1 MRKILLTALL
11 VAGGLTASAQYLQNE
26 GFDYWK
32 KVCGKSDQ
40 TSTNNKKVNGPAGF
54 QQARPGTEPCYW
66 NGSNVF
72 QTVVTVL
79 GPVSKEEPKLVTTSM
94 RGDSKVVKL
103 TNTFVGVGTLGRT
116 APAFINFATPWVYA
130 VQDINACDGGVYG
143 DTTFT
148 YKPDAIKGVFKRT
161 PGKAPEDAHII
172 AYFWTGTF
180 KSPIAQT
187 GSNGK
192 KSTRIQADVD
202 RAVMGKSNAGTITG
216 DGKLIASCDYAFAT
230 TKNDDWEEIIVPI
243 DYKLTDVAPTKMNV
257 IISSAD
263 YWDDTNKKIKKEST
277 LEVDDVQFVYYHALK
292 NVTYNGKPIEV
303 KENESQFYI
312 PISPD
317 ETFDLNKLKYD
328 KVGVGATVEAPV
340 YDAVNNTVT
349 ITVKGNDYDKN
360 DKSVTTYVFTIVKE
374 QTNFTDGISVK
385 LEGSGT
391 FPISDATIQL
401 VKELDNS
408 YSFQLKNFSLG
419 QGDGSL
425 PVGTIRIKNLTI
437 DGNHITAKQT
447 IKIENGDDATVDFW
461 MGPMLQD
468 VPVELDATRNGDKL
482 VAKIFIDLTEMKI
495 HVLFAPTVDI
505 DGTTDVKAIEPGMK
519 NIRFTRPLKKGWN
532 SICLPFNMS
541 AFDFENSTDTKLQ
554 ALASYDG
561 EVLNFE
567 EVENLEA
574 NVPYLVYI
582 TGDNT
587 EDGMFHG
594 FNIGT
599 EVFAADPQ
607 AQCRGGFCFQGNYTP
622 SFAMRNRYGVADYGA
637 EGQFI
642 QKGGEKSTLPA
653 TGAYFTASGK
663 PASVKLNLGGEVT
676 GIDSNGVIISDN
688 TSAPVYD
695 LKGVRVSNG
704 SLEGLPKGLYIQGGK
719 KVYVK

>member
-11 VAGGLTASAQYLQNE
+11 AAGGLTASAQYLPNGDFEQ
-26 GFDYWK
+26 WK
-32 KVCGKSDQ
+32 TTCGKSDQ
-40 TSTNNKKVNGPAGF
+40 TSINKYLDTAPFGLAT
-54 QQARPGTEPCYW
+54 RPGVEPQDW
-66 NGSNVF
+66 NGSNVN
-72 QTVVTVL
+72 QTVF
-79 GPVSKEEPKLVTTSM
+79 GYNASSDALVT
-94 RGDSKVVKL
+94 RQKEGDNSYVRLVCTKVGAKI
-103 TNTFVGVGTLGRT
+103 GQGLGAIEIKAE
-116 APAFINFATPWVYA
+116 APAFINFGTPWVYA
-130 VQDINACDGGVYG
+130 VSSKNKCDGGVYG
-143 DTTFT
+143 GMPFS
-148 YKPDAIKGVFKRT
+148 YKPDAIKGRYKRT
-161 PGKAPEDAHII
+161 PAATKEKARII
-172 AYFWTGTF
+172 AYLWSGTF
-180 KSPIAQT
+180 KSSIPS
-187 GSNGK
+187 G
-192 KSTRIQADVD
+192 KSTRMQDDVD
-202 RAVMGKSNAGTITG
+202 RAIMGPVSGVTG
-216 DGKLIASCDYAFAT
+216 DGKLVASCDYGFET
-230 TKNDDWEEIIVPI
+230 TKNNDWEEIVVPI
-243 DYKLTDVAPTKMNV
+243 NYKRTDVVPTKMNV
-257 IISSAD
+257 IISSDD
-263 YWDDTNKKIKKEST
+263 YWNRGNMVENSK

-317 ETFDLNKLKYD
+317 ETFDLKKLKYD

-349 ITVKGNDYDKN
+349 ITVKGNDFDKN

-401 VKELDNS
+401 VKELDGS
-408 YSFQLKNFSLG
+408 HTFQLKNFSLAQG
-419 QGDGSL
+419 QI

-447 IKIENGDDATVDFW
+447 INIENDDATVEDW
-461 MGPMLQD
+461 MAPALQN

-519 NIRFTRPLKKGWN
+519 NIRFTRPLKNGWN

-582 TGDNT
+582 TGD
-587 EDGMFHG
+587 FHG

-622 SFAMRNRYGVADYGA
+622 SFAMRNRYGVADHGA

-642 QKGGEKSTLPA
+642 QKGGETSTLPA

-676 GIDSNGVIISDN
+676 GIDSNGVIISDS

>member
-11 VAGGLTASAQYLQNE
+11 AAGGLTASAQSLPNGDFKQ
-26 GFDYWK
+26 WK
-32 KVCGKSDQ
+32 TTCGKSDQ
-40 TSTNNKKVNGPAGF
+40 TSFNGTLPYSPVGLKN
-54 QQARPGTEPCYW
+54 RPGVEPEDW
-66 NGSNVF
+66 NGSNVN
-72 QTVVTVL
+72 QTVIANK
-79 GPVSKEEPKLVTTSM
+79 KEPGLVTKGSE
-94 RGDSKVVKL
+94 
-103 TNTFVGVGTLGRT
+103 NFVRLQNKYIGVGTFGSN

-130 VQDINACDGGVYG
+130 VKEIDTCDGGVYG
-143 DTTFT
+143 NKAFT

-161 PGKAPEDAHII
+161 QGEVPENAHII

-202 RAVMGKSNAGTITG
+202 RAVMGRPDAGTVTG
-216 DGKLIASCDYAFAT
+216 DGKLIASCDYAFTT
-230 TKNDDWEEIIVPI
+230 TKNNDWEEIVVPI

-263 YWDDTNKKIKKEST
+263 YWTRKNIQVNSI

-317 ETFDLNKLKYD
+317 ETFDLKKLKYD

-340 YDAVNNTVT
+340 YDAAKNTVT
-349 ITVKGNDYDKN
+349 ITVKGNDFEKN
-360 DKSVTTYVFTIVKE
+360 NKSVTTYVFTIVKE

-401 VKELDNS
+401 VKELDGS
-408 YSFQLKNFSLG
+408 HSFQLKNFSLG
-419 QGDGSL
+419 QGEGSL

-447 IKIENGDDATVDFW
+447 IKIENGDDATVESW
-461 MGPMLQD
+461 MGPDLQD

-482 VAKIFIDLTEMKI
+482 VAKIFIGFFGMKI

-582 TGDNT
+582 TGDNS
-587 EDGMFHG
+587 EDGFHG

-599 EVFAADPQ
+599 EVFAAEPQ

-622 SFAMRNRYGVADYGA
+622 SFAMRNRYGVADHGA

-642 QKGGEKSTLPA
+642 QKGGETSTLPA

-676 GIDSNGVIISDN
+676 GIDSNGVIISDSA
-688 TSAPVYD
+688 SAPVFD

>member
-11 VAGGLTASAQYLQNE
+11 AAGGLTASAQYLQNE
-26 GFDYWK
+26 GFKYWK
-32 KVCGKSDQ
+32 KECGKTDQ
-40 TSTNNKKVNGPAGF
+40 TSKYKKKVNAPAGF
-54 QQARPGTEPCYW
+54 LQPRPGTEPCYW
-66 NGSNVF
+66 NGSNVY
-72 QTVVTVL
+72 QTVVVPLL
-79 GPVSKEEPKLVTTSM
+79 GSVPAQNSKLVTTSM
-94 RGDSKVVKL
+94 RGDSEVVKL
-103 TNTFVGVGTLGRT
+103 TNVHMGVSIYSSN

-130 VQDINACDGGVYG
+130 VSDVDACDGGVYG

-161 PGKAPEDAHII
+161 SGKAPENAHII

-202 RAVMGKSNAGTITG
+202 RAVMGRPDAGTVTG
-216 DGKLIASCDYAFAT
+216 DGQLIASCDYAFTT
-230 TKNDDWEEIIVPI
+230 TKNNDWEEIVVPI

-263 YWDDTNKKIKKEST
+263 YWTRKNIQVNSI

-328 KVGVGATVEAPV
+328 KMGVGATVEDPV
-340 YDAVNNTVT
+340 YDAAKNTVT
-349 ITVKGNDYDKN
+349 ITVKGNDFDKN

-447 IKIENGDDATVDFW
+447 INIENGDDATVEGW

-482 VAKIFIDLTEMKI
+482 VAKIFIDFSGMKI

-519 NIRFTRPLKKGWN
+519 NIRFTRPLKNGWN

-582 TGDNT
+582 TGGYS
-587 EDGMFHG
+587 EDGFHG

-599 EVFAADPQ
+599 EVFAAEPQ

-622 SFAMRNRYGVADYGA
+622 SFAMRNRYGVADHGA

-642 QKGGEKSTLPA
+642 QKGGETSTLPA

-676 GIDSNGVIISDN
+676 SINSNGVITSD
-688 TSAPVYD
+688 SASTPVFD

>member
-11 VAGGLTASAQYLQNE
+11 AAGGLTASAQSLPNGDFQQ
-26 GFDYWK
+26 WK
-32 KVCGKSDQ
+32 TTCGKSDQ
-40 TSTNNKKVNGPAGF
+40 TSFNGAFPYSPVGLKN
-54 QQARPGTEPCYW
+54 RPGIEPEDW
-66 NGSNVF
+66 NGSNVN
-72 QTVVTVL
+72 QTVL
-79 GPVSKEEPKLVTTSM
+79 MNKKEPGLVTKGSENFV
-94 RGDSKVVKL
+94 RLQNK
-103 TNTFVGVGTLGRT
+103 FVGVGTFGSN

-130 VQDINACDGGVYG
+130 VKEIDTCDGGVYG
-143 DTTFT
+143 NKAFT

-161 PGKAPEDAHII
+161 QGEVPENAHII

-192 KSTRIQADVD
+192 KSTRIQDDVD
-202 RAVMGKSNAGTITG
+202 RAVMGRPDAGTITG
-216 DGKLIASCDYAFAT
+216 DGKLIASCDYAFTT
-230 TKNDDWEEIIVPI
+230 TKNNDWEEIVVPI

-263 YWDDTNKKIKKEST
+263 YWTRKNIQVNSI

-328 KVGVGATVEAPV
+328 KVGVGATVEDPV
-340 YDAVNNTVT
+340 YDAANNTVT

-360 DKSVTTYVFTIVKE
+360 DKSVTNYVFTIVKE
-374 QTNFTDGISVK
+374 QTNFTDGLSVK

-401 VKELDNS
+401 VKELDDS
-408 YSFQLKNFSLG
+408 YSFQLKNFSLAQG
-419 QGDGSL
+419 QI

-447 IKIENGDDATVDFW
+447 INIENGDDATVEEW
-461 MGPMLQD
+461 MAPALQN

-482 VAKIFIDLTEMKI
+482 VAKIFIGFFGMKI

-582 TGDNT
+582 TGD
-587 EDGMFHG
+587 FHG

-622 SFAMRNRYGVADYGA
+622 SFAMRNRYGVADHGA

-642 QKGGEKSTLPA
+642 QKGGETSTLPA

-676 GIDSNGVIISDN
+676 GINSNGVIISDSA
-688 TSAPVYD
+688 SAPVFD

>member
-11 VAGGLTASAQYLQNE
+11 AAGGLTASAQYLQNE
-26 GFDYWK
+26 GFKYWK
-32 KVCGKSDQ
+32 KECGKTDQ
-40 TSTNNKKVNGPAGF
+40 TSKYKNKVNAPAGF
-54 QQARPGTEPCYW
+54 LQPRPGTEPCYW
-66 NGSNVF
+66 NGSNVY
-72 QTVVTVL
+72 QTVVVPLL
-79 GPVSKEEPKLVTTSM
+79 GSVPAKNSELVTTSM
-94 RGDSKVVKL
+94 RGDSEVVKL
-103 TNTFVGVGTLGRT
+103 KNVHMGVSKYSSE

-130 VQDINACDGGVYG
+130 VTDIDACDGGVYG

-161 PGKAPEDAHII
+161 SGKAPENAHII

-202 RAVMGKSNAGTITG
+202 RAVMGRPDAGTVTG
-216 DGKLIASCDYAFAT
+216 DGQLIASCDYAFTT
-230 TKNDDWEEIIVPI
+230 TKNNDWEEIVVPI

-263 YWDDTNKKIKKEST
+263 YWTRKNIQVNSI

-317 ETFDLNKLKYD
+317 ETFDLKKLKYD
-328 KVGVGATVEAPV
+328 KVGVGATVEDPV
-340 YDAVNNTVT
+340 YDAAKNTVT

-374 QTNFTDGISVK
+374 QTNFTDGLSVK
-385 LEGSGT
+385 IEGSGT

-401 VKELDNS
+401 VKELDGS
-408 YSFQLKNFSLG
+408 HTFQLKNFSLAQG
-419 QGDGSL
+419 QI

-447 IKIENGDDATVDFW
+447 IKIENGDDATVESW
-461 MGPMLQD
+461 MGPDLQD

-482 VAKIFIDLTEMKI
+482 VAKIFIDFSGMKI

-519 NIRFTRPLKKGWN
+519 NIRFTRPLKNGWN

-599 EVFAADPQ
+599 EVFAAEPQ

-622 SFAMRNRYGVADYGA
+622 SFAMRNRYGVADHGA

-676 GIDSNGVIISDN
+676 GIDSNGVIISDSA
-688 TSAPVYD
+688 SAPVYD

>member
-11 VAGGLTASAQYLQNE
+11 AAGGLTASAQYLPNGDFEQ
-26 GFDYWK
+26 WK
-32 KVCGKSDQ
+32 TTCGKSDQ
-40 TSTNNKKVNGPAGF
+40 TSINKYLDTAPFGLAT
-54 QQARPGTEPCYW
+54 RPGVEPQDW
-66 NGSNVF
+66 NGSNVN
-72 QTVVTVL
+72 QTVF
-79 GPVSKEEPKLVTTSM
+79 GYNASSDALVT
-94 RGDSKVVKL
+94 RQKEGDNSYVRLVCTKVGAKIGQGL
-103 TNTFVGVGTLGRT
+103 DAIEIKAE
-116 APAFINFATPWVYA
+116 APAFINFGTPWVYA
-130 VQDINACDGGVYG
+130 VSSKNKCDGGVYG
-143 DTTFT
+143 GMPFS
-148 YKPDAIKGVFKRT
+148 YKPDAIKGRYKRT
-161 PGKAPEDAHII
+161 PAATKEKARII
-172 AYFWTGTF
+172 AYLWSGTF
-180 KSPIAQT
+180 KFSIPS
-187 GSNGK
+187 G
-192 KSTRIQADVD
+192 KSTRMQDDVD
-202 RAVMGKSNAGTITG
+202 RAIMGRVSGVTG
-216 DGKLIASCDYAFAT
+216 DGKLVASCDYGFET
-230 TKNDDWEEIIVPI
+230 TKNNDWEEIIVPI
-243 DYKLTDVAPTKMNV
+243 DYKRTDVVPTKMNI
-257 IISSAD
+257 IISSDD
-263 YWDDTNKKIKKEST
+263 YWNRANMVENSI

-317 ETFDLNKLKYD
+317 ETFDLKKLKYD
-328 KVGVGATVEAPV
+328 KVGVGATVEDPV
-340 YDAVNNTVT
+340 YDAAKNTVT
-349 ITVKGNDYDKN
+349 ITVKGNDFEKN
-360 DKSVTTYVFTIVKE
+360 NKSVTTYVFTIVKE

-401 VKELDNS
+401 VKELDDS
-408 YSFQLKNFSLG
+408 HSFQLKNFSLG
-419 QGDGSL
+419 QGEGSL

-447 IKIENGDDATVDFW
+447 INIENGDDATVESW
-461 MGPMLQD
+461 MGPDLQD

-482 VAKIFIDLTEMKI
+482 VANISIEFYGMKI

-519 NIRFTRPLKKGWN
+519 NIRFTRPLKNGWN

-582 TGDNT
+582 TGD
-587 EDGMFHG
+587 FHG

-599 EVFAADPQ
+599 EVFAAEPQ

-622 SFAMRNRYGVADYGA
+622 SFAMRNRYGVADHGA

-642 QKGGEKSTLPA
+642 QKGGETSTLPA

-676 GIDSNGVIISDN
+676 GIDSNGVIISD
-688 TSAPVYD
+688 SASTPVFD

>member
-11 VAGGLTASAQYLQNE
+11 AAGGLTASAQNLPNGDFQQ
-26 GFDYWK
+26 WK
-32 KVCGKSDQ
+32 TTCGKSDQ
-40 TSTNNKKVNGPAGF
+40 TSLNNYYESAPFGLAT
-54 QQARPGTEPCYW
+54 RPGVEPQDW
-66 NGSNVF
+66 NGSNVN
-72 QTVVTVL
+72 QTVFNQNAH
-79 GPVSKEEPKLVTTSM
+79 SDALVTRQGNAENFYVRLVCT
-94 RGDSKVVKL
+94 KV
-103 TNTFVGVGTLGRT
+103 GALGIT
-116 APAFINFATPWVYA
+116 AEAPAFINFGTPWVYA
-130 VQDINACDGGVYG
+130 VSNKSKCDGGVYG
-143 DTTFT
+143 GMSFS
-148 YKPDAIKGVFKRT
+148 YKPDAIKGRYKRT
-161 PGKAPEDAHII
+161 PAATKEKARII
-172 AYFWTGTF
+172 AYLWSGTF
-180 KSPIAQT
+180 KSSIPS
-187 GSNGK
+187 G
-192 KSTRIQADVD
+192 KSTRMQDDVD
-202 RAVMGKSNAGTITG
+202 RAIMGRVSGVTG
-216 DGKLIASCDYAFAT
+216 DGKLVASCDYGFET
-230 TKNDDWEEIIVPI
+230 TKNNDWEEIVVPI
-243 DYKLTDVAPTKMNV
+243 KYKRTDVVPTKMNI
-257 IISSAD
+257 IISSDD
-263 YWDDTNKKIKKEST
+263 YWNRANMVENST

-317 ETFDLNKLKYD
+317 ETFDLKKLKYD
-328 KVGVGATVEAPV
+328 KVGAGATVEAPV
-340 YDAVNNTVT
+340 YDAAKNTVT

-374 QTNFTDGISVK
+374 QTNFTDGLSVK
-385 LEGSGT
+385 IEGGGT

-401 VKELDNS
+401 VKELDGS
-408 YSFQLKNFSLG
+408 YSFQLKNFSLAQG
-419 QGDGSL
+419 QI

-447 IKIENGDDATVDFW
+447 INIENGDDATVESW
-461 MGPMLQD
+461 IGPMLQD

-482 VAKIFIDLTEMKI
+482 VAKIFIDFSDMKI

-519 NIRFTRPLKKGWN
+519 NIRFTRPLKNGWN

-622 SFAMRNRYGVADYGA
+622 SFAMRNRYGVADHGDK
-637 EGQFI
+637 GQFI
-642 QKGGEKSTLPA
+642 QKGGETSTLPA

-676 GIDSNGVIISDN
+676 GINSNGVIISDSA
-688 TSAPVYD
+688 SAPVFD

>member
-11 VAGGLTASAQYLQNE
+11 AAGGLTASAQYLPNGDFEQ
-26 GFDYWK
+26 WK
-32 KVCGKSDQ
+32 TTCGKSDQ
-40 TSTNNKKVNGPAGF
+40 TSINKYLDTAPFGLAT
-54 QQARPGTEPCYW
+54 RPGVEPQDW
-66 NGSNVF
+66 NGSNVN
-72 QTVVTVL
+72 QTVF
-79 GPVSKEEPKLVTTSM
+79 GYNASSDALVT
-94 RGDSKVVKL
+94 RQKEGDNSYVRLVCTKVGAKI
-103 TNTFVGVGTLGRT
+103 GQGPGAIEIKAE
-116 APAFINFATPWVYA
+116 APAFINFGTPWIYA
-130 VQDINACDGGVYG
+130 VSSKNKCDGGVYG
-143 DTTFT
+143 GMPFS
-148 YKPDAIKGVFKRT
+148 YKPDAIKGRYKRT
-161 PGKAPEDAHII
+161 PAATKEKARII
-172 AYFWTGTF
+172 AYLWSGTF
-180 KSPIAQT
+180 KSSIPS
-187 GSNGK
+187 G
-192 KSTRIQADVD
+192 KSTRMQDDVD
-202 RAVMGKSNAGTITG
+202 RAIMGCVSGVTG
-216 DGKLIASCDYAFAT
+216 DGKLVASCDYGFET
-230 TKNDDWEEIIVPI
+230 TKNNDWEEIIVPI
-243 DYKLTDVAPTKMNV
+243 DYKRTDVVPTKMNI
-257 IISSAD
+257 IISSDD
-263 YWDDTNKKIKKEST
+263 YWNRANMVENST

-340 YDAVNNTVT
+340 YDAAKNTVT
-349 ITVKGNDYDKN
+349 ITVKGNDFDKN

-447 IKIENGDDATVDFW
+447 INIENGDDATVESW
-461 MGPMLQD
+461 MGPNLQD

-482 VAKIFIDLTEMKI
+482 VAKIFIGFFGMKI
-495 HVLFAPTVDI
+495 HVLFAPMVDI
-505 DGTTDVKAIEPGMK
+505 DGTTDVKAIEPGLK
-519 NIRFTRPLKKGWN
+519 NIRFTRPLKNGWN

-622 SFAMRNRYGVADYGA
+622 SFAMRNRYGVADHGA

-676 GIDSNGVIISDN
+676 GIDSNGVIISDSA
-688 TSAPVYD
+688 SAPVYD

>member
-11 VAGGLTASAQYLQNE
+11 AAGGLTASAQYLPNGDFQQ
-26 GFDYWK
+26 WK
-32 KVCGKSDQ
+32 TTCGKSDQ
-40 TSTNNKKVNGPAGF
+40 TSPNIGSAPAGL
-54 QQARPGTEPCYW
+54 ATRPGVEPQDW

-72 QTVVTVL
+72 QKVANMKAQ
-79 GPVSKEEPKLVTTSM
+79 SDALVT
-94 RGDSKVVKL
+94 RQEDGDNFYVRLVCTKVGVKL
-103 TNTFVGVGTLGRT
+103 GTFDIKAE
-116 APAFINFATPWVYA
+116 APAFINFGTPWVYA
-130 VQDINACDGGVYG
+130 VSDKNKCDGGVYG
-143 DTTFT
+143 GMSFS
-148 YKPDAIKGVFKRT
+148 YKPDAIKGRYKRT
-161 PGKAPEDAHII
+161 PAAKAEKARII
-172 AYFWTGTF
+172 AYLWSGTF
-180 KSPIAQT
+180 KSSIPSGI
-187 GSNGK
+187 
-192 KSTRIQADVD
+192 STRMQDDVD
-202 RAVMGKSNAGTITG
+202 RAIMGRVSGVTG
-216 DGKLIASCDYAFAT
+216 DGKLVASCDYGFET
-230 TKNDDWEEIIVPI
+230 TKNNDWEEIVVPI
-243 DYKLTDVAPTKMNV
+243 NYKLTDVVPTKMNV
-257 IISSAD
+257 IISSDD
-263 YWDDTNKKIKKEST
+263 YWNRGNMVENST

-317 ETFDLNKLKYD
+317 ETFDLKKLKYD
-328 KVGVGATVEAPV
+328 KVGVGATVEDPV
-340 YDAVNNTVT
+340 YDAAKNTVT
-349 ITVKGNDYDKN
+349 ITVKGNDFEKN
-360 DKSVTTYVFTIVKE
+360 NKSVTTYVFTIVKE
-374 QTNFTDGISVK
+374 QTNFTDGLSVK

-401 VKELDNS
+401 VKELDGS
-408 YSFQLKNFSLG
+408 HTFQLKNFSLAQG
-419 QGDGSL
+419 QI

-447 IKIENGDDATVDFW
+447 INIENGDDATVEGW
-461 MGPMLQD
+461 MGPMLQN

-482 VAKIFIDLTEMKI
+482 VAKIFIDFSGMKI

-519 NIRFTRPLKKGWN
+519 NIRFTRPLKNGWN

-599 EVFAADPQ
+599 EVFAAEPQ

-622 SFAMRNRYGVADYGA
+622 SFAMRNRYGVADHGA

-642 QKGGEKSTLPA
+642 QKGGETSTLPA

-676 GIDSNGVIISDN
+676 GIDSNGVIISDS
-688 TSAPVYD
+688 TSAPVFD

>member
-11 VAGGLTASAQYLQNE
+11 AAGGLTASAQYLPNGDFEQ
-26 GFDYWK
+26 WK
-32 KVCGKSDQ
+32 TTCGKSDQ
-40 TSTNNKKVNGPAGF
+40 TSINKYLDTAPFGLAT
-54 QQARPGTEPCYW
+54 RPGVEPQDW
-66 NGSNVF
+66 NGSNVN
-72 QTVVTVL
+72 QTVF
-79 GPVSKEEPKLVTTSM
+79 GYNASSDALVT
-94 RGDSKVVKL
+94 RQKEGDNSYVRLVCTKVGAKI
-103 TNTFVGVGTLGRT
+103 GQGLGAIEIKAE
-116 APAFINFATPWVYA
+116 APAFINFGTPWVYA
-130 VQDINACDGGVYG
+130 VSSKNKCDGGVYG
-143 DTTFT
+143 GMPFS
-148 YKPDAIKGVFKRT
+148 YKPDAIKGRYKRT
-161 PGKAPEDAHII
+161 PAATKEKARII
-172 AYFWTGTF
+172 AYLWSGTF
-180 KSPIAQT
+180 KSSIPS
-187 GSNGK
+187 G
-192 KSTRIQADVD
+192 KSTRMQDDVD
-202 RAVMGKSNAGTITG
+202 RAIMGRVSGVTG
-216 DGKLIASCDYAFAT
+216 DGKLVAFCDYGFET
-230 TKNDDWEEIIVPI
+230 TKNNDWEEIIVPI
-243 DYKLTDVAPTKMNV
+243 NYKRTDVVPTKMNV
-257 IISSAD
+257 IISSDD
-263 YWDDTNKKIKKEST
+263 YWTRANMVENST

-317 ETFDLNKLKYD
+317 ETFDLKKLKYD
-328 KVGVGATVEAPV
+328 KVGVGATVEGPV
-340 YDAVNNTVT
+340 YDAANNTVT
-349 ITVKGNDYDKN
+349 ITVKGNDFEKN

-374 QTNFTDGISVK
+374 QTNFTDGLSVK
-385 LEGSGT
+385 IEEGGT

-401 VKELDNS
+401 VKELDDS
-408 YSFQLKNFSLG
+408 YSFQLKNFSLAQG
-419 QGDGSL
+419 QI

-447 IKIENGDDATVDFW
+447 INIENGDDATVEGW
-461 MGPMLQD
+461 IGPMLQE

-482 VAKIFIDLTEMKI
+482 VAKIFIDFSDMKI

-505 DGTTDVKAIEPGMK
+505 DGTTDVTAIEPGMK

-599 EVFAADPQ
+599 EVFAAEPQ

-622 SFAMRNRYGVADYGA
+622 SFAMRNRYGVADHGA

-676 GIDSNGVIISDN
+676 GINSNGVIISDSA
-688 TSAPVYD
+688 SAPVFD

>member
-11 VAGGLTASAQYLQNE
+11 AAGGLTASAQYLPNGDFQQ
-26 GFDYWK
+26 WK
-32 KVCGKSDQ
+32 TTCGKSDQ
-40 TSTNNKKVNGPAGF
+40 TSPNFGSAPAGL
-54 QQARPGTEPCYW
+54 ATRPGVEPQDW
-66 NGSNVF
+66 NGSNVN
-72 QTVVTVL
+72 QTVYAQNAH
-79 GPVSKEEPKLVTTSM
+79 SDALVT
-94 RGDSKVVKL
+94 RQKEGDNSYVRLVCTKVGVKL
-103 TNTFVGVGTLGRT
+103 GTLDIKAE
-116 APAFINFATPWVYA
+116 APAFINFGTPWVYA
-130 VQDINACDGGVYG
+130 VSTKSNCDGGVYG
-143 DTTFT
+143 GMSFS
-148 YKPDAIKGVFKRT
+148 YRPDAIKGRYKRT
-161 PGKAPEDAHII
+161 PAATKEKARII
-172 AYFWTGTF
+172 AYLWSGTF
-180 KSPIAQT
+180 KSSIPS
-187 GSNGK
+187 G
-192 KSTRIQADVD
+192 KSTRMQDDVD
-202 RAVMGKSNAGTITG
+202 RAIMGRVSGVTG
-216 DGKLIASCDYAFAT
+216 DGKLVASCDYGFET
-230 TKNDDWEEIIVPI
+230 TKNNDWEEIVVPI
-243 DYKLTDVAPTKMNV
+243 NYKLKDVVPTKMNV
-257 IISSAD
+257 IISSDD
-263 YWDDTNKKIKKEST
+263 YWTRANMVENST

-328 KVGVGATVEAPV
+328 KVGAGATVEAPV

-349 ITVKGNDYDKN
+349 ITVKGNDFDKN

-374 QTNFTDGISVK
+374 QTNFTDGLSVK

-401 VKELDNS
+401 VKELDGS
-408 YSFQLKNFSLG
+408 YSFQLKNFSLAQG
-419 QGDGSL
+419 QI

-447 IKIENGDDATVDFW
+447 INIENGDDATVEGW

-482 VAKIFIDLTEMKI
+482 VAKIFIDFSGMKI

-519 NIRFTRPLKKGWN
+519 NIRFTRPLKNGWN

-622 SFAMRNRYGVADYGA
+622 SFAMRNRYGVADHGA

-676 GIDSNGVIISDN
+676 GIDSNGVIISDS
-688 TSAPVYD
+688 TSAPVFD

>member
-11 VAGGLTASAQYLQNE
+11 AAGGLTASAQYLPNGDFQQ
-26 GFDYWK
+26 WK
-32 KVCGKSDQ
+32 TTCGKSDQ
-40 TSTNNKKVNGPAGF
+40 TSFNGAIPYSPVGLKN
-54 QQARPGTEPCYW
+54 RPGTEPEDW
-66 NGSNVF
+66 NGSNVN
-72 QTVVTVL
+72 QTVIANK
-79 GPVSKEEPKLVTTSM
+79 KEPGLVTKGSENFV
-94 RGDSKVVKL
+94 RLQNK
-103 TNTFVGVGTLGRT
+103 FVGVNSYGSN

-130 VQDINACDGGVYG
+130 VIDTARCDGGVYG
-143 DTTFT
+143 YTAFT

-161 PGKAPEDAHII
+161 QGDAPEDARII

-180 KSPIAQT
+180 KSPIAQS
-187 GSNGK
+187 GSKGK
-192 KSTRIQADVD
+192 ESTRVQADVD
-202 RAVMGKSNAGTITG
+202 RAIMGKSNAGTITG

-230 TKNDDWEEIIVPI
+230 TKNNDWEEIIVPI
-243 DYKLTDVAPTKMNV
+243 DYKQTDVAPTKMNV

-263 YWDDTNKKIKKEST
+263 YWTRGNIKKNST

-328 KVGVGATVEAPV
+328 KVGVGATVEDPV
-340 YDAVNNTVT
+340 YDAAKNTVT
-349 ITVKGNDYDKN
+349 ITVKGNDFDKN

-401 VKELDNS
+401 VKELDDS
-408 YSFQLKNFSLG
+408 YSFQLKNFKLG
-419 QGDGSL
+419 QGEESI

-447 IKIENGDDATVDFW
+447 INIENGDDATVESW

-482 VAKIFIDLTEMKI
+482 VAKIFIGFFDMKI

-519 NIRFTRPLKKGWN
+519 NIRFTRPLKNGWN

-599 EVFAADPQ
+599 EVFAAEPQ
-607 AQCRGGFCFQGNYTP
+607 AQCRGGFCFQGNYSP
-622 SFAMRNRYGVADYGA
+622 SFPMRNRYGVADHGA

-642 QKGGEKSTLPA
+642 QKGGETSTLPA

-676 GIDSNGVIISDN
+676 GIDSNGVIISDSA
-688 TSAPVYD
+688 SAPVFD

>member
-11 VAGGLTASAQYLQNE
+11 AAGGLTVSAQSLPNGDFQQ
-26 GFDYWK
+26 WK
-32 KVCGKSDQ
+32 TTCGKSDQ
-40 TSTNNKKVNGPAGF
+40 TSFNGTFPYSPVGLKN
-54 QQARPGTEPCYW
+54 RPGTEPEDW
-66 NGSNVF
+66 NGSNVN
-72 QTVVTVL
+72 QTVIANK
-79 GPVSKEEPKLVTTSM
+79 KEPGLVTKGSE
-94 RGDSKVVKL
+94 
-103 TNTFVGVGTLGRT
+103 NFVRLQNKFIGVGTFGSN

-130 VQDINACDGGVYG
+130 VKEIDTCDGGVYG
-143 DTTFT
+143 NKAFT

-161 PGKAPEDAHII
+161 QGEVPENAHII

-192 KSTRIQADVD
+192 KSTRIQDDVD
-202 RAVMGKSNAGTITG
+202 RAVMGRPDAGTITG
-216 DGKLIASCDYAFAT
+216 NGKLIASCDYAFTT
-230 TKNDDWEEIIVPI
+230 TKNNDWEEIVVPI

-263 YWDDTNKKIKKEST
+263 YWTRKNIQVNSI

-317 ETFDLNKLKYD
+317 ETFDLKKLKYD

-340 YDAVNNTVT
+340 YDAAKNTVT
-349 ITVKGNDYDKN
+349 ITVKGNDFDKN

-374 QTNFTDGISVK
+374 QTNFTDGLSVK

-401 VKELDNS
+401 VKELDGS
-408 YSFQLKNFSLG
+408 HTFQLKNFSLAQG
-419 QGDGSL
+419 QI

-447 IKIENGDDATVDFW
+447 IKIENGDDATVESW
-461 MGPMLQD
+461 MGPDLQD

-482 VAKIFIDLTEMKI
+482 VANISIEFYGMKI

-505 DGTTDVKAIEPGMK
+505 DGTTDVTAIEPGMK

-582 TGDNT
+582 TGGYS
-587 EDGMFHG
+587 EDGFHG

-599 EVFAADPQ
+599 EVFAAEPQ

-622 SFAMRNRYGVADYGA
+622 SFPMRNRYGVADYGA

-676 GIDSNGVIISDN
+676 GINSNGVIISGSA
-688 TSAPVYD
+688 SAPVYD

>member
-11 VAGGLTASAQYLQNE
+11 AAGGLTASAQYLPNGDFE
-26 GFDYWK
+26 LWK
-32 KVCGKSDQ
+32 TTCGKSDQ
-40 TSTNNKKVNGPAGF
+40 TSFKGYLIYSPVGLKE
-54 QQARPGTEPCYW
+54 RPGIEPEDW
-66 NGSNVF
+66 NGSNVN
-72 QTVVTVL
+72 QTVIANK
-79 GPVSKEEPKLVTTSM
+79 KEPGLVTKGSENFV
-94 RGDSKVVKL
+94 RLQNK
-103 TNTFVGVGTLGRT
+103 FVGVNSYGSN

-130 VQDINACDGGVYG
+130 VTDTARCDGGVYG
-143 DTTFT
+143 YTAFT

-161 PGKAPEDAHII
+161 QGVAPEDARII
-172 AYFWTGTF
+172 AYFWKGTF

-187 GSNGK
+187 GSKGK
-192 KSTRIQADVD
+192 ESTRVQADVD
-202 RAVMGKSNAGTITG
+202 RAIMGKSNAGTITG

-230 TKNDDWEEIIVPI
+230 TKNNDWEEIVVPI

-263 YWDDTNKKIKKEST
+263 YWTRGNIKENST

-317 ETFDLNKLKYD
+317 ETFDLKKLKYD
-328 KVGVGATVEAPV
+328 KVGVGATVEDPV
-340 YDAVNNTVT
+340 YDAAKNTVT
-349 ITVKGNDYDKN
+349 ITVKGNDFEKN
-360 DKSVTTYVFTIVKE
+360 NKSVTTYVFTIVKE
-374 QTNFTDGISVK
+374 QTNFTDGLSVK

-401 VKELDNS
+401 VKELDGS
-408 YSFQLKNFSLG
+408 HTFQLKNFSLAQG
-419 QGDGSL
+419 QI

-447 IKIENGDDATVDFW
+447 INIENGDDATVESW
-461 MGPMLQD
+461 MGPKLQD

-482 VAKIFIDLTEMKI
+482 VAKISIEFSGMII

-519 NIRFTRPLKKGWN
+519 NIRFTRPLKNGWN

-582 TGDNT
+582 TGGYS
-587 EDGMFHG
+587 EDGFHG

-599 EVFAADPQ
+599 EVFAAEPQ

-622 SFAMRNRYGVADYGA
+622 SFAMRNRYGVADHGA

-642 QKGGEKSTLPA
+642 QKGGETSTLPA

-676 GIDSNGVIISDN
+676 GIDSNGVIISD
-688 TSAPVYD
+688 SASVPVFD

>member
-11 VAGGLTASAQYLQNE
+11 AAGGLTASAQYLPNGDFQQ
-26 GFDYWK
+26 WK
-32 KVCGKSDQ
+32 TTCGKSDQ
-40 TSTNNKKVNGPAGF
+40 TSFNGAIPYSPVGLKN
-54 QQARPGTEPCYW
+54 RPGVEPEDW
-66 NGSNVF
+66 NGSNVN
-72 QTVVTVL
+72 QTVIANK
-79 GPVSKEEPKLVTTSM
+79 KEPGLVTKGSENFV
-94 RGDSKVVKL
+94 RLQNK
-103 TNTFVGVGTLGRT
+103 FVGVNSYGSN

-130 VQDINACDGGVYG
+130 VIDTARCDGGVYG
-143 DTTFT
+143 YTAFT

-161 PGKAPEDAHII
+161 QGDAPEDARII

-180 KSPIAQT
+180 KSPIAQS
-187 GSNGK
+187 GSKGK
-192 KSTRIQADVD
+192 ESTRVQADVD
-202 RAVMGKSNAGTITG
+202 RAIMGKSNAGTITG

-230 TKNDDWEEIIVPI
+230 TKNNDWEEIIVPI
-243 DYKLTDVAPTKMNV
+243 DYKQTDVAPTKMNV

-263 YWDDTNKKIKKEST
+263 YWTRGNIKKNST

-328 KVGVGATVEAPV
+328 KVGVGATVEDPV
-340 YDAVNNTVT
+340 YDAAKNTVT
-349 ITVKGNDYDKN
+349 ITVKGNDFEKN
-360 DKSVTTYVFTIVKE
+360 NKSVTTYVFTIVKE

-401 VKELDNS
+401 VKELDGS
-408 YSFQLKNFSLG
+408 HSFQLKNFSLG

-447 IKIENGDDATVDFW
+447 INIENGDDATVESW
-461 MGPMLQD
+461 MGPNLQD

-482 VAKIFIDLTEMKI
+482 VAKIFIGFFGMKI

-519 NIRFTRPLKKGWN
+519 NIRFTRPLKNGWN

-599 EVFAADPQ
+599 EVFAAEPQ

-637 EGQFI
+637 KGQFI

-676 GIDSNGVIISDN
+676 GIDSNGVIISDSA
-688 TSAPVYD
+688 SAPVFD

>member
-11 VAGGLTASAQYLQNE
+11 AAGGLTVSAQSLPNGDFQQ
-26 GFDYWK
+26 WK
-32 KVCGKSDQ
+32 TTCGKSDQ
-40 TSTNNKKVNGPAGF
+40 TSFNGAFPYSPVGLKN
-54 QQARPGTEPCYW
+54 RPGVEPEDW
-66 NGSNVF
+66 NGSNVN
-72 QTVVTVL
+72 QTVL
-79 GPVSKEEPKLVTTSM
+79 ANKQEPGLVTKGSENFV
-94 RGDSKVVKL
+94 RLENK
-103 TNTFVGVGTLGRT
+103 FVGVNKYGSN

-130 VQDINACDGGVYG
+130 VTNINECDGGVYG
-143 DTTFT
+143 SKAFT

-161 PGKAPEDAHII
+161 QGEVPENARII

-192 KSTRIQADVD
+192 KSTRIQDDVD
-202 RAVMGKSNAGTITG
+202 RAVMGRSDAGTITG

-230 TKNDDWEEIIVPI
+230 TKNNDWEEIVVPI
-243 DYKLTDVAPTKMNV
+243 DYKQTDVAPTKMNV

-263 YWDDTNKKIKKEST
+263 YWTRKNIQVNSI

-317 ETFDLNKLKYD
+317 ETFDLKKLKYD
-328 KVGVGATVEAPV
+328 KVGVGATVEDPV
-340 YDAVNNTVT
+340 YDAAKNTVT
-349 ITVKGNDYDKN
+349 ITVKGNDFEKN
-360 DKSVTTYVFTIVKE
+360 NKSVTTYVFTIVKE

-447 IKIENGDDATVDFW
+447 IKIENGDDATVESW
-461 MGPMLQD
+461 MGPDLQD

-482 VAKIFIDLTEMKI
+482 VAKIFIGFFGMKI

-519 NIRFTRPLKKGWN
+519 NIRFTRPLKNGWN

-582 TGDNT
+582 TGDNS
-587 EDGMFHG
+587 EDGFHG

-599 EVFAADPQ
+599 EVFAAEPQ

-622 SFAMRNRYGVADYGA
+622 SFAMRNRYGVADHGA

-676 GIDSNGVIISDN
+676 GIDSNGVIISDS
-688 TSAPVYD
+688 TSAPVFD

>member
-11 VAGGLTASAQYLQNE
+11 AAGGLTASAQYLPNGDFQQ
-26 GFDYWK
+26 WK
-32 KVCGKSDQ
+32 TTCGQSDQ
-40 TSTNNKKVNGPAGF
+40 TSFNGAFPYSPVGLKN
-54 QQARPGTEPCYW
+54 RPGVEPEDW
-66 NGSNVF
+66 NGSNVN
-72 QTVVTVL
+72 QTVIANK
-79 GPVSKEEPKLVTTSM
+79 KEPGLVTKGSENFV
-94 RGDSKVVKL
+94 RLQNK
-103 TNTFVGVGTLGRT
+103 FVGVNSYGSN

-130 VQDINACDGGVYG
+130 VTNINECDGGVYG
-143 DTTFT
+143 SKAFT

-161 PGKAPEDAHII
+161 QGEVPENAHII

-192 KSTRIQADVD
+192 KSTRIQDDVD
-202 RAVMGKSNAGTITG
+202 RAVMGRPDAGTITG

-230 TKNDDWEEIIVPI
+230 TKNHDWEEIVVPI
-243 DYKLTDVAPTKMNV
+243 DYKQTNVAPTKMNV

-263 YWDDTNKKIKKEST
+263 YWTRKNIQVNSI

-340 YDAVNNTVT
+340 YDAAKNTVT
-349 ITVKGNDYDKN
+349 ITVKGNDFEKN
-360 DKSVTTYVFTIVKE
+360 NKSVTTYVFTIVKE
-374 QTNFTDGISVK
+374 QTNFTDGLSVK

-401 VKELDNS
+401 VKELDGS
-408 YSFQLKNFSLG
+408 HTFQLKNFSLAQG
-419 QGDGSL
+419 QI

-447 IKIENGDDATVDFW
+447 INIENGDDATVESW
-461 MGPMLQD
+461 MGPKLQD

-482 VAKIFIDLTEMKI
+482 VAKISIEFSGMII

-519 NIRFTRPLKKGWN
+519 NIRFTRPLKNGWN

-582 TGDNT
+582 TGGYS
-587 EDGMFHG
+587 EDGFHG

-599 EVFAADPQ
+599 EVFAAEPQ

-622 SFAMRNRYGVADYGA
+622 SFVMRNRYGVADHGA

-642 QKGGEKSTLPA
+642 QKGGETSTLPA

-676 GIDSNGVIISDN
+676 GINSNGVIISGSA
-688 TSAPVYD
+688 SAPVYD

>member
-11 VAGGLTASAQYLQNE
+11 AAGGLTASAQSLPNGDFQQ
-26 GFDYWK
+26 WK
-32 KVCGKSDQ
+32 TTCGKSDQ
-40 TSTNNKKVNGPAGF
+40 TSFNGAFPYSPVGLKN
-54 QQARPGTEPCYW
+54 RPGVEPEDW
-66 NGSNVF
+66 NGSNVN
-72 QTVVTVL
+72 QTVIANK
-79 GPVSKEEPKLVTTSM
+79 KEPGLVTKGSENFV
-94 RGDSKVVKL
+94 RLQNK
-103 TNTFVGVGTLGRT
+103 FVGVNSYGSN

-130 VQDINACDGGVYG
+130 VTNINECDGGVYG
-143 DTTFT
+143 SKAFT

-161 PGKAPEDAHII
+161 QGEVPENAHII

-192 KSTRIQADVD
+192 KSTRIQDDVD
-202 RAVMGKSNAGTITG
+202 RAVMGRPDAGTITG

-230 TKNDDWEEIIVPI
+230 TKNNDWEEIVVPI
-243 DYKLTDVAPTKMNV
+243 DYKQTDVAPTKMNV

-263 YWDDTNKKIKKEST
+263 YWTLKNIQVNSI

-340 YDAVNNTVT
+340 YDAAKNTVT
-349 ITVKGNDYDKN
+349 ITVKGNDFDKN

-401 VKELDNS
+401 VKELDDS

-419 QGDGSL
+419 QGEGSL

-447 IKIENGDDATVDFW
+447 INIENGDDATVDYW

-468 VPVELDATRNGDKL
+468 VPVELDATRNGDKMI
-482 VAKIFIDLTEMKI
+482 AKISIEFSGMKI

-519 NIRFTRPLKKGWN
+519 NIRFTRPLKNGWN

-622 SFAMRNRYGVADYGA
+622 SFPMRNRYGVADHGDK
-637 EGQFI
+637 GQFI
-642 QKGGEKSTLPA
+642 QKGGETSTLPA

-676 GIDSNGVIISDN
+676 GIDSNGVIISDSA
-688 TSAPVYD
+688 SAPVFD

-704 SLEGLPKGLYIQGGK
+704 PLEGLPKGLYIQGGK

>member
-1 MRKILLTALL
+1 MRKILLTVLL
-11 VAGGLTASAQYLQNE
+11 AAGGLTASAQSLPNGDFQQ
-26 GFDYWK
+26 WK
-32 KVCGKSDQ
+32 TTCGKSDQ
-40 TSTNNKKVNGPAGF
+40 TSPNFGSAPAGL
-54 QQARPGTEPCYW
+54 ATRPGVEPQDW
-66 NGSNVF
+66 NGSNVN
-72 QTVVTVL
+72 QTVFAKNAH
-79 GPVSKEEPKLVTTSM
+79 SDALVTRQGNAENFYVRLVCT
-94 RGDSKVVKL
+94 KVGVKL
-103 TNTFVGVGTLGRT
+103 GTLDIKAE
-116 APAFINFATPWVYA
+116 APAFINFGTPWVYA
-130 VQDINACDGGVYG
+130 VSDKNKCDGGVYG
-143 DTTFT
+143 GMSFS
-148 YKPDAIKGVFKRT
+148 YKPDAIKGRYKRT
-161 PGKAPEDAHII
+161 PAATKEKARII
-172 AYFWTGTF
+172 AYLWSGTF
-180 KSPIAQT
+180 KSSIPS
-187 GSNGK
+187 G
-192 KSTRIQADVD
+192 KSTRMQDDVD
-202 RAVMGKSNAGTITG
+202 RAIMGRVSGVTG
-216 DGKLIASCDYAFAT
+216 DGKLVASCDYGFET
-230 TKNDDWEEIIVPI
+230 TKNNDWEEIIVPI
-243 DYKLTDVAPTKMNV
+243 DYKRTDVVPTKMNI
-257 IISSAD
+257 IISSDD
-263 YWDDTNKKIKKEST
+263 YWNRANMVENST

-317 ETFDLNKLKYD
+317 ETFDLKKLKYD
-328 KVGVGATVEAPV
+328 KVGAGATVEAPV
-340 YDAVNNTVT
+340 YDAAKNTVT
-349 ITVKGNDYDKN
+349 ITVKGNDFDKN
-360 DKSVTTYVFTIVKE
+360 NKSVTTYVFTIVKE
-374 QTNFTDGISVK
+374 QTNFTDGLSVK

-401 VKELDNS
+401 VKELDGS
-408 YSFQLKNFSLG
+408 HTFQLKNFSLAQG
-419 QGDGSL
+419 QI

-447 IKIENGDDATVDFW
+447 INIENGDDATVESW
-461 MGPMLQD
+461 MGPMLQN

-482 VAKIFIDLTEMKI
+482 VAKISIEFSGMII

-519 NIRFTRPLKKGWN
+519 NIRFTRPLKNGWN

-582 TGDNT
+582 TGDNS
-587 EDGMFHG
+587 EDGFHG

-599 EVFAADPQ
+599 EVFAAEPQ

-622 SFAMRNRYGVADYGA
+622 SFAMRNRYGVADHGA

-642 QKGGEKSTLPA
+642 QKGGETSTLPA

-676 GIDSNGVIISDN
+676 GINSNGVIISDSA
-688 TSAPVYD
+688 SAPVFD

>member
-1 MRKILLTALL
+1 
-11 VAGGLTASAQYLQNE
+11 
-26 GFDYWK
+26 
-32 KVCGKSDQ
+32 
-40 TSTNNKKVNGPAGF
+40 
-54 QQARPGTEPCYW
+54 
-66 NGSNVF
+66 
-72 QTVVTVL
+72 
-79 GPVSKEEPKLVTTSM
+79 M
-94 RGDSKVVKL
+94 RGDSEVVKL
-103 TNTFVGVGTLGRT
+103 TNVHMGVSKYSSE

-130 VQDINACDGGVYG
+130 VSDVDACDGGVYG

-161 PGKAPEDAHII
+161 PGKAPENAHII

-202 RAVMGKSNAGTITG
+202 RAVMGRPDAGTVTG
-216 DGKLIASCDYAFAT
+216 DGQLIASCDYAFTT
-230 TKNDDWEEIIVPI
+230 TKNNDWEEIVVPI

-263 YWDDTNKKIKKEST
+263 YWTRKNIQVNSI

-328 KVGVGATVEAPV
+328 KMGVGATVEDPV
-340 YDAVNNTVT
+340 YDAAKNTVT

-374 QTNFTDGISVK
+374 QTNFTDGLSVK

-401 VKELDNS
+401 VKELDGS
-408 YSFQLKNFSLG
+408 HTFQLKNFSLAQG
-419 QGDGSL
+419 QV

-447 IKIENGDDATVDFW
+447 INIENGDDATVEGW

-482 VAKIFIDLTEMKI
+482 VAKIFIDFSGMKI

-519 NIRFTRPLKKGWN
+519 NIRFTRPLKNGWN

-599 EVFAADPQ
+599 EVFAAEPQ

-622 SFAMRNRYGVADYGA
+622 SFAMRNRYGVADY
-637 EGQFI
+637 EDKGQFI
-642 QKGGEKSTLPA
+642 QKGGETSTLPA

-663 PASVKLNLGGEVT
+663 PESVKLNLGGEVT
-676 GIDSNGVIISDN
+676 GINSNGVIISDSA
-688 TSAPVYD
+688 SAPVFD